1 MTRPRTNTAPA
12 MLQGVAIGDE
22 ESESG
27 SSEAP
32 LRSRGEEATIL
43 RPAFPKA
50 STTARDSHEQT
61 RPNEMPSP
69 DAPVQHPVHQ
79 DRQAT
84 GVELSDGFNLNKP
97 AKTGIAQFFLQ
108 PPKTVPVVDGVRTR
122 VAGKFLYVGDEKFYI
137 RGVTY
142 GPFRPNEQGCEYH
155 NPAMVERDF
164 SLMAANGINSVRTY
178 TIPPRWL
185 LDIAQKHH
193 LRVMVGL
200 PWEEHITFMDHKKL
214 PEDII
219 NRVRAGVRACADHPA
234 VLCFTIGN
242 EIPAPIVRWYGRV
255 RIEQFLEKLLKA
267 VKEED
272 PEALVTYVNYPT
284 TEYLQLP
291 FVDFV
296 SFNVYLETQ
305 EKLDGYLAKLQNI
318 AGDRPL
324 VMAEVGLDSIRNG
337 DDKQAATLDWQI
349 RTTFAAGCA
358 GVFVFSWTDEW
369 FRGGF
374 DIDDWGFGVTDR
386 ERRPKESLRAIRK
399 AFAEVPFAPDLAWPT
414 ISVVVCTYNG
424 SRTIRDTMEGLQKL
438 EYPNYEVIVVNDGST
453 DGAGD
458 IAAEYGFKVITTEN
472 RGLSSARNTGMKA
485 AKGEIVAYI
494 DDDARPDPHWLTY
507 LAGTFLSSPHVA
519 VGGPNLAPPG
529 DGSIAECVANAPGG
543 PIHVLLTDREAEHIP
558 GCNMAF
564 RKAALE
570 AIGGFDTQFRIAGDD
585 VDVCWRLQQRG
596 WTLGFS
602 PAAMV
607 WHHRRNSVKAYW
619 KQQLNY
625 GKAEAF
631 LERKW
636 PEKYNA
642 AGHATWAGRL
652 YFKGFDQF
660 LSWYRG
666 RVYQGT
672 WGSALFQSIYQPASG
687 ILSALPMMPEWYV
700 VVAALAGLSLLGIQW
715 SPLLLAVP
723 LFLAALL
730 APALHAAASAVRV
743 NFLDAPATRFGKLK
757 MRALTAGL
765 HMLQPLARLLGRT
778 RLGLTP
784 WRSCMVPGMSL
795 PIPWPRTLNVWS
807 EEWRDPLAWLQTLE
821 ESLKGLRTRVL
832 RGGDFDRWDLE
843 LRGGLLGATR
853 VLMAVEEHGGGKQ
866 LVRFRAWP
874 RFAPLGLGL
883 TLLLAALAAAAAV
896 DQAWITCVLLDT
908 LAVLLLLTMSREC
921 AATMG
926 AVLRVIEPVRM
937 KKK

>member
-1 MTRPRTNTAPA
+1 MTRPNLHRVPMMSEEVSA
-12 MLQGVAIGDE
+12 DE
-22 ESESG
+22 GTG
-27 SSEAP
+27 SSSGDLPVES
-32 LRSRGEEATIL
+32 RSEEATIL
-43 RPAFPKA
+43 RPVFPKS
-50 STTARDSHEQT
+50 STTVPESQKQPSQSNSSAFDHILQHHVQPDAIAVEGT
-61 RPNEMPSP
+61 RP
-69 DAPVQHPVHQ
+69 DLF
-79 DRQAT
+79 R
-84 GVELSDGFNLNKP
+84 LNK
-97 AKTGIAQFFLQ
+97 AAHTGIAEFFLQ
-108 PPKTVPVVDGVRTR
+108 PPKTVPVVDGVRVH
-122 VAGKFLYVGDEKFYI
+122 VAGKFLYVGNDKFYI

-155 NPAMVERDF
+155 NPVIVERDF
-164 SLMAANGINSVRTY
+164 ALMAANGINAVRTY

-185 LDIAQKHH
+185 LDIAQKHN

-200 PWEEHITFMDHKKL
+200 PWEEHITFLDSKKI
-214 PEDII
+214 PQDIV
-219 NRVRAGVRACADHPA
+219 NRVHVGVRSCAGHPA
-234 VLCFTIGN
+234 LLSFTIGN
-242 EIPAPIVRWYGRV
+242 EIPAPIVRWYGRG
-255 RIEQFLEKLLKA
+255 RIERFLEKLYKA
-267 VKEED
+267 VKAED

-305 EKLDGYLAKLQNI
+305 EKLDGYLARLQNI

-337 DDKQAATLDWQI
+337 DDKQASTLEWQI

-358 GVFVFSWTDEW
+358 GVFVFAWTDEW

-374 DIDDWGFGVTDR
+374 DIDDWGFGLTDR
-386 ERRPKESLRAIRK
+386 ERRPKTSLHAIRK
-399 AFAEVPFAPDLAWPT
+399 AFAEVPFAPDLPWPT

-424 SRTIRDTMEGLQKL
+424 SRTIRDCLAGLQKL
-438 EYPNYEVIVVNDGST
+438 EYPNYEVVVVNDGST
-453 DGAGD
+453 DGTGNIAG
-458 IAAEYGFKVITTEN
+458 EYGFKVITTEN

-507 LAGTFLSSPHVA
+507 LAATFLNSQHVA
-519 VGGPNLAPPG
+519 VGGPNLPPPG
-529 DGSIAECVANAPGG
+529 DGPIAECVSNAPGG

-652 YFKGFDQF
+652 YFKGFEQF

-700 VVAALAGLSLLGIQW
+700 VVAALAALSLLGIQW

-730 APALHAAASAVRV
+730 APAIHAAMSAVRV
-743 NFLDAPATRFGKLK
+743 NFVDAPATRFGTLK
-757 MRALTAGL
+757 SRALTAGL
-765 HMLQPLARLLGRT
+765 HMMQPLARLLGRT

-784 WRSCMVPGMSL
+784 WRSCMVPGLTL
-795 PIPWPRTLNVWS
+795 PIPWPRTLSVWS
-807 EEWRDPLAWLQTLE
+807 EQWRDPLAWMQSLE
-821 ESLKGLRTRVL
+821 DSLKGLRTRVL
-832 RGGDFDRWDLE
+832 RGGDYDRWDLE

-853 VLMAVEEHGGGKQ
+853 MLMAVEEHGGGKQ

-874 RFAPLGLGL
+874 RLAPVGLIL
-883 TLLLAALAAAAAV
+883 TLLFAILSAGAAL
-896 DQAWITCVLLDT
+896 DQAWIASIILDAIALLF
-908 LAVLLLLTMSREC
+908 LLTMFREC
-921 AATMG
+921 AVTMG
-926 AVLRVIEPVRM
+926 AVLRVIEPVRIR
-937 KKK
+937 KK